1 MDDQHTP
8 TNDLDAS
15 VTKFCLSLERDRR
28 TPEGRSRS
36 EREFR
41 EHFFPYDDG
50 IARDRILK
58 FLPKEVR
65 GPIIASW
72 GIRGRKA
79 AMRDDDS
86 RVRAVV
92 HDAFV
97 AGDIDDQTFEDGLAP
112 ELIIGWV
119 ELADWWRFWRGGKH
133 TKYSIQRALETA
145 YDLELL
151 DARWFLDTLESGGG
165 KLHGTDVLVE
175 GMSKTELA
183 DWIKKI
189 HESGD
194 GSPRG
199 LLNALGWPTL
209 VAKTSNAVLLSA
221 MDAFAQKNGLVK
233 DKFKA
238 DEGEPDGHRGSTPP
252 SRPSGWSEGKSL
264 TPKESPSSRDVT
276 SASDRE
282 SGTTSTKETAQEPAV
297 LDGPPREDVE
307 LSPPNEALLRELE
320 TPSRPDE
327 GDWLED
333 PVNVPSG
340 EAVDDLDVVLTQ
352 SDQSDHPDPT
362 DITQIFHREDDLFG
376 PNGSDLP
383 SEPSIPSASPSRKA
397 ALPGLPA
404 TSKRGKTV
412 PPPLPM
418 VDPPRPGRKG

>member
-1 MDDQHTP
+1 VDDQHTP

-50 IARDRILK
+50 VARDRILK
-58 FLPKEVR
+58 FLPTDVR

-79 AMRDDDS
+79 AMRDDDPK
-86 RVRAVV
+86 VRAVV

-151 DARWFLDTLESGGG
+151 DARWFLDALESGGG

-264 TPKESPSSRDVT
+264 TPRESPSSRDV
-276 SASDRE
+276 SASAKE
-282 SGTTSTKETAQEPAV
+282 SGAKGSKEGKDVPA
-297 LDGPPREDVE
+297 DAPPREDIE

-333 PVNVPSG
+333 PVNVPAG
-340 EAVDDLDVVLTQ
+340 EAVDDLDVVLTHP
-352 SDQSDHPDPT
+352 DQSDHPDPT

-376 PNGSDLP
+376 PNGSEQSP
-383 SEPSIPSASPSRKA
+383 EPAAASGPSRKA
-397 ALPGLPA
+397 ALPGLP
-404 TSKRGKTV
+404 TKRGKTV

>member
-1 MDDQHTP
+1 VDDQHTP
-8 TNDLDAS
+8 TNDLDSS

-50 IARDRILK
+50 IARDRILR
-58 FLPKEVR
+58 FLPQDVR

-79 AMRDDDS
+79 AMRDDDPK
-86 RVRAVV
+86 VRAVV

-264 TPKESPSSRDVT
+264 SPKESPSSRDA
-276 SASDRE
+276 SASRE
-282 SGTTSTKETAQEPAV
+282 AGTKSKEGTQKDVTP
-297 LDGPPREDVE
+297 LDGPPRDDVE

-333 PVNVPSG
+333 PVNVSPG

-352 SDQSDHPDPT
+352 PDQSDQPDPT

-376 PNGSDLP
+376 PAPNGAEQLP
-383 SEPSIPSASPSRKA
+383 ESPAVSGPTRKA
-397 ALPGLPA
+397 ALPGLP
-404 TSKRGKTV
+404 TKRGKTV
-412 PPPLPM
+412 PPPLPS